1 MQPFAPGDRVVAI
14 NTNMS
19 VPLYPDGDFSQHPF
33 RFPDGPL
40 RQDVIYH
47 IAETVMGVSGR
58 QGILLTGIRVMW
70 GPKEIPWDFTRFRK
84 VDTLKGHLPKKRRR
98 KQPVDATCLLTP
110 HLQHP

>member
-14 NTNMS
+14 NTNIS
-19 VPLYPDGDFSQHPF
+19 VPLFLDGEFSQQPF
-33 RFPDGPL
+33 WFPDGPL

-47 IAETVMGVSGR
+47 VAETVMGTSGL
-58 QGILLTGIRVMW
+58 QGIFLTGIRVMW

-98 KQPVDATCLLTP
+98 KQPVAAACRATCSVA
-110 HLQHP
+110 